1 MSIFDT
7 IVVIYLTGVV
17 VIALWVRTQR
27 WGDPLKNALS
37 NADYPDTAGVRY
49 GLLALVALIWPIL
62 PILEVIM
69 KSGREKS

>member
-1 MSIFDT
+1 MGILDT
-7 IVVIYLTGVV
+7 IVVVYLTGVV

-62 PILEVIM
+62 PLLEVIM
-69 KSGREKS
+69 KEES